1 MKVTP
6 PGQTPALF
14 SCSEAFVKLR
24 IKPCFIVIAVGPYR
38 YYKSRY
44 NILILINNSNG
55 ELKNSK
61 QIRYYAV
68 LTFSYLVENLKQSMC
83 VSGHFVFSRSR
94 KKMDRP
100 IP

>member
-1 MKVTP
+1 MARYGIK
-6 PGQTPALF
+6 QTPALF
-14 SCSEAFVKLR
+14 SCSAFVKLR

-61 QIRYYAV
+61 QIRYYTV
-68 LTFSYLVENLKQSMC
+68 LTFSYLC
-83 VSGHFVFSRSR
+83 R
-94 KKMDRP
+94 KFKAIYVRFGAFR
-100 IP
+100 ILSLEEKNG